1 MATGQENRDNQPSA
15 AVQGPGGQGADWEAL
30 KGDVGEMAG
39 AAMDQG
45 RQILDSAREQATG
58 FVDQRKNDLAQSVV
72 NLANSL
78 RESGSAFEDRQQIKT
93 LVDSAAGGL
102 ESLAENIRGR
112 DLADILDN
120 VEGLVRRRPGV
131 AAVATMA
138 AGFLVARFVKA
149 SVNNASAKSSSAQP
163 RQFGSN
169 TGQQTSGNTGQQTS
183 SQHVPGRGTAESS
196 PPLRGQIGA

>member
-1 MATGQENRDNQPSA
+1 MATGQENRDNQQSA
-15 AVQGPGGQGADWEAL
+15 TMQGPGGGQGGADSL

-45 RQILDSAREQATG
+45 RHLLDSAREQATG

-78 RESGSAFEDRQQIKT
+78 CESGSAFEDRQQIRA

-102 ESLAENIRGR
+102 EQLAENIRGR
-112 DLADILDN
+112 SLADMLDN
-120 VEGLVRRRPGV
+120 VEGLVRRRPAV
-131 AAVATMA
+131 AAATTMA

-149 SVNNASAKSSSAQP
+149 SVNSAARASGGQS
-163 RQFGSN
+163 RQSGS
-169 TGQQTSGNTGQQTS
+169 TAGQQQASRRQGQDAA
-183 SQHVPGRGTAESS
+183 GSS
-196 PPLRGQIGA
+196 PLPRGQMGA

>member
-1 MATGQENRDNQPSA
+1 MATGQENRDNQQSA
-15 AVQGPGGQGADWEAL
+15 TMQGPGGGQGGADWDSL

-45 RQILDSAREQATG
+45 RHLLDSAREQATG

-78 RESGSAFEDRQQIKT
+78 RESGSAFEDRQQIRS

-102 ESLAENIRGR
+102 EQLADNLRGRSLA
-112 DLADILDN
+112 DMLDD
-120 VEGLVRRRPGV
+120 VEGLVRRRPAV
-131 AAVATMA
+131 AAAATMA

-149 SVNNASAKSSSAQP
+149 SVNSAARASGGQP
-163 RQFGSN
+163 RH
-169 TGQQTSGNTGQQTS
+169 SGPI
-183 SQHVPGRGTAESS
+183 PGRQGQDAAGSS
-196 PPLRGQIGA
+196 PLPRGKMGA